1 MDTLKVKTCY
11 DGNMRVEHQRTTP
24 SGAYFLGGH
33 MKEQDDFMRL
43 LKNYKHTLTRQQY
56 RTLKGQY
63 LSGNEE
69 GARKGFLRLT
79 RKRCTKCQ

>member
-1 MDTLKVKTCY
+1 
-11 DGNMRVEHQRTTP
+11 
-24 SGAYFLGGH
+24 

-43 LKNYKHTLTRQQY
+43 LKNHKPTLTRQQY

-79 RKRCTKCQ
+79 RKKCMPCQ